1 MKKYI
6 IIIFALILLPIS
18 IEAEV
23 TLRKGKKSTIIST
36 QQRMQPT
43 NRNNFDAIYAIQPEK
58 KNISYQHN
66 SYTKPQKQVTQ
77 GYDVSYFSVGT
88 QIETSQKLHINN
100 HNQSAKYHKYD
111 VSMVTNLSNVESG
124 ITTYATPT
132 LQPFN
137 DEDKNVDITSVQYA
151 FGPPTEGPIS
161 DIIFPLL
168 CFVCLYIVVKKKK

>member
-6 IIIFALILLPIS
+6 IIIFALTLLPMS
-18 IEAEV
+18 IGAEI
-23 TLRKGKKSTIIST
+23 TLRKGTRSTIIRT
-36 QQRMQPT
+36 QQRVQPT

-77 GYDVSYFSVGT
+77 GYDVSYFSTGT
-88 QIETSQKLHINN
+88 QVKTSTKLHINN
-100 HNQSAKYHKYD
+100 SNHGAKYYKYD
-111 VSMVTNLSNVESG
+111 ALEVNNNSIGSV
-124 ITTYATPT
+124 TTYKAPS

-137 DEDKNVDITSVQYA
+137 EDVKDVTTGSVQYA

-168 CFVCLYIVVKKKK
+168 CFVCLYIVVKRKK